1 MKQLIAIFSL
11 FSCILN
17 AGAAWYWPFGGDDAD
32 KGRPRLSTLME
43 PATRLID
50 SASDLADEGKVDEA
64 VEDYRKA
71 LDELAR
77 IEIENPDRAVL
88 PEFASVRNKRAYIES
103 AIDSLLFSQ
112 AERHARAVAVT
123 DTTELERRYAEERAA
138 RAAAR
143 ANRGKTS
150 SDRGREKAPESVSDI
165 EAALSPEVPQAKP
178 ADDKAMSGQ
187 RPMLMLGEPT
197 PAERRRKLMLGARDA
212 MQRKDFAA
220 ALADVDRVLKE
231 SPNDAAALNLRAMI
245 QKASGDSEAAERT
258 LTQLIR
264 TNPTVYYGFYNMAK
278 LVLETRGEAGRQ
290 AARRYYLSGR
300 ESCGGPVDAFLEEKL
315 K

>member
-1 MKQLIAIFSL
+1 
-11 FSCILN
+11 
-17 AGAAWYWPFGGDDAD
+17 
-32 KGRPRLSTLME
+32 ME
-43 PATRLID
+43 PAVRLID

-77 IEIENPDRAVL
+77 IEIENPERAAL
-88 PEFASVRNKRAYIES
+88 PEFASVRNKRAFIES
-103 AIDSLLFSQ
+103 AIDSLLFAQ
-112 AERHARAVAVT
+112 AERNARAVAVT

-150 SDRGREKAPESVSDI
+150 SDRGREKAPKPVSDS
-165 EAALSPEVPQAKP
+165 ASAPSPEVPPAKP
-178 ADDKAMSGQ
+178 AAVAKPAEDKTPSGQ
-187 RPMLMLGEPT
+187 QPMQGQSDLS
-197 PAERRRKLMLGARDA
+197 PAERRRDLLLNARNA
-212 MQRKDFAA
+212 LQRKAYGA
-220 ALADVDRVLKE
+220 ALEDINQVLKE
-231 SPNDAAALNLRAMI
+231 KPNDAAALNLRAMVE
-245 QKASGDSEAAERT
+245 KASGDAEAAEQT

-264 TNPTVYYGFYNMAK
+264 TNPTVYYGFYNLAK
-278 LVLETRGEAGRQ
+278 LILETRGESGRQ

>member
-1 MKQLIAIFSL
+1 
-11 FSCILN
+11 
-17 AGAAWYWPFGGDDAD
+17 
-32 KGRPRLSTLME
+32 ME
-43 PATRLID
+43 PAVRLID

-77 IEIENPDRAVL
+77 IEIENPERAAL
-88 PEFASVRNKRAYIES
+88 PEFASVRNKRAFIES
-103 AIDSLLFSQ
+103 AIDSLLFAQ
-112 AERHARAVAVT
+112 AERNARAVAVT

-150 SDRGREKAPESVSDI
+150 SDRGREKAPKAVSDS
-165 EAALSPEVPQAKP
+165 ASAPSPEVPPAKP
-178 ADDKAMSGQ
+178 AAVAKPAEDKTPSGQ
-187 RPMLMLGEPT
+187 QPLQGQSDLS
-197 PAERRRKLMLGARDA
+197 PAERRRDLLLNARNA
-212 MQRKDFAA
+212 LQRKAYGA
-220 ALADVDRVLKE
+220 ALEDVNQVLKE
-231 SPNDAAALNLRAMI
+231 KPNDAAALNLRAMVE
-245 QKASGDSEAAERT
+245 KASGDAEAAEQT

-264 TNPTVYYGFYNMAK
+264 TNPTVYYGFYNLAK
-278 LVLETRGEAGRQ
+278 LILETRGESGRQ

>member
-1 MKQLIAIFSL
+1 
-11 FSCILN
+11 
-17 AGAAWYWPFGGDDAD
+17 
-32 KGRPRLSTLME
+32 ME

-165 EAALSPEVPQAKP
+165 EAALSPEVPPAKP
-178 ADDKAMSGQ
+178 VDEAKSADDKAMSGQ

-212 MQRKDFAA
+212 MQRKDYAA

-231 SPNDAAALNLRAMI
+231 NPNDAPALNLLAMV
-245 QKASGDSEAAERT
+245 QKASGDAEAAERT

-278 LVLETRGEAGRQ
+278 FVLETRGESGKQ